1 MGKLYDELTPQ
12 LITFIGNQKM
22 FFVGT
27 APLSARGHVNVSP
40 KGMDC
45 LRVLDSR
52 TLAYLDV
59 TGSGVETVA
68 HVKEN
73 GRMVMMFCAFEGKPF
88 ILRLHGEAQVL
99 EAHHAEFRALQD
111 RFPDLP
117 GTRSIIRLHVTRIA
131 DSCGWTVPLYE
142 FAGTRDYYTNYA
154 TKLGADGIRAGQ
166 LAANMRSID
175 GLEGLERPSL

>member
-1 MGKLYDELTPQ
+1 MGKQYDELTPQ
-12 LITFIGNQKM
+12 LIAFIEKQKM

-40 KGMDC
+40 KGMDSLC
-45 LRVLDSR
+45 VLDTH

-59 TGSGVETVA
+59 TGSGVETIA

-73 GRMVMMFCAFEGKPF
+73 GRMVMMFCAFDGRPL
-88 ILRLHGEAQVL
+88 IVRLHGEAEVL
-99 EAHHAEFRALQD
+99 EAHHTEFHALKT

-117 GTRSIIRLHVTRIA
+117 GARSIIRLNVTRIA

-142 FAGTRDYYTNYA
+142 FAGTRDYYDNYA

-166 LAANMRSID
+166 LEANMYSID
-175 GLEGLERPSL
+175 GLAGLERPSL